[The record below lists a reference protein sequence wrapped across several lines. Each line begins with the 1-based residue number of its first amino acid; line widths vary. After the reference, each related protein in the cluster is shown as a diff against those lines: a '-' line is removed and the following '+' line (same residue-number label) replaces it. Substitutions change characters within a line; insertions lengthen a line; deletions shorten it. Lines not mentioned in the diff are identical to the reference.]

1 MKALFLVGFMGAGK
15 STLGKELAQR
25 LSWDFFDLD
34 DEIERSHQRSITEL
48 FNALGEKKFRELEKV
63 TLHSFENKTVPFVL
77 ATGGGT
83 PCFFDNMEW
92 MKKKGNVLFIDIA
105 PEELLKR
112 LKGTETGRP
121 VLKSL
126 DPEKFEEEMLI
137 LLGKRRPFYLQAPW
151 ILGKNVRKIDEVIHM
166 LNS

>member
-25 LSWDFFDLD
+25 LSWDFYDLD
-34 DEIERSHQRSITEL
+34 EEIERIHHHSIPEL
-48 FNALGEKKFRELEKV
+48 FSELGETKFRVLEKEV
-63 TLHSFENKTVPFVL
+63 LNGFETKTASFVL
-77 ATGGGT
+77 ASGGGT

-92 MKKKGNVLFIDIA
+92 MKKQGEVLFIDTE
-105 PEELLKR
+105 PRELLRR
-112 LKGTETGRP
+112 LKGKESGRP

-126 DPEKFEEEMLI
+126 KPERFEEEMLI

-151 ILGKNVRKIDEVIHM
+151 ILGKNVRNIDEVIHM

>member
-15 STLGKELAQR
+15 STLGKELAQG

-34 DEIERSHQRSITEL
+34 EEIERSYQSSIPEL
-48 FNALGEKKFRELEKV
+48 FRELGEKKFRELEKE
-63 TLHSFENKTVPFVL
+63 TLHSFEKRTTPFVM

-83 PCFFDNMEW
+83 PCFFDNMDW
-92 MKKKGNVLFIDIA
+92 MKKTGEVLFIDIA
-105 PEELLKR
+105 PEELLER
-112 LKGTETGRP
+112 LKGTEDGRP

-137 LLGKRRPFYLQAPW
+137 LLGKRRPYYLQAPW
-151 ILGKNVRKIDEVIHM
+151 ILGKNVQKIDEVIHM

>member
-34 DEIERSHQRSITEL
+34 EEIERSHQRSIPEL
-48 FNALGEKKFRELEKV
+48 FSEFGEKKFRELEKE
-63 TLHSFENKTVPFVL
+63 TLHSFEHRTAPYVL

-92 MKKKGNVLFIDIA
+92 MKKKGEVLFIDIA

-137 LLGKRRPFYLQAPW
+137 LLGKRRSYYLQAPW
-151 ILGKNVRKIDEVIHM
+151 ILGKNVQKIDEVIHM

>member
-15 STLGKELAQR
+15 STLGKELAVG

-34 DEIERSHQRSITEL
+34 EEIEKKYQCSIPEL
-48 FNALGEKKFRELEKV
+48 FDELGEKRFRQIEMEMLRTFEKKQ
-63 TLHSFENKTVPFVL
+63 TPFIL

-92 MKKKGNVLFIDIA
+92 MKKKGKVLFIDIA

-121 VLKSL
+121 VLKL
-126 DPEKFEEEMLI
+126 FDPEKFEEEMLI
-137 LLGKRRPFYLQAPW
+137 LLEKRRPYYLQAPW
-151 ILGKNVRKIDEVIHM
+151 ILGKNVQKIDEVIHM